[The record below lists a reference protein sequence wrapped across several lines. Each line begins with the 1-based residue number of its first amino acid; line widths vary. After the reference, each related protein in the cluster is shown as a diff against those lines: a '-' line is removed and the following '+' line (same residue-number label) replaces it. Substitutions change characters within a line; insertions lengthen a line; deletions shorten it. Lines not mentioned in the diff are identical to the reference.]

1 MSRLAVAFLLFS
13 LAPFLAST
21 PPVAAQEVPSPGL
34 TSPLENPNR
43 FARPGVPTN
52 EVWVW
57 GEVSQPGIWRVERG
71 VDLVQFLSHLRVVGV
86 GQEQADRVRR
96 FTVKIYRGQPR
107 DRSLIYEVRLD
118 ELLEQGGDYPD
129 LEEGDI
135 LAVEVEERRT
145 RLRIF
150 QTVVGAIGSGA
161 SLALLFLRLSDGRF

>member
-13 LAPFLAST
+13 LAPFLASA
-21 PPVAAQEVPSPGL
+21 PPVAAQEVPSLGL

-86 GQEQADRVRR
+86 GQEQAERVRR

-150 QTVVGAIGSGA
+150 RTVVGAIGSGA
-161 SLALLFLRLSDGRF
+161 SLALLFLRIFDRQ